1 MREISNGSRK
11 LEFPKDIIETTESE
25 REREIDIER
34 AREIDIERER
44 EKSRVR
50 SIQC

>member
-25 REREIDIER
+25 GEREIE
-34 AREIDIERER
+34 IERER
-44 EKSRVR
+44 MIDRQGKRERERKVG
-50 SIQC
+50 